1 MTDEKKKTVIR
12 VGGREYTLISAE
24 PVEYLRRVEHYVD
37 RRLTETALATHQPQ
51 PVAAVLTCIS
61 MGDDL
66 LKAQDENTRLRR
78 ELRAL
83 HAQLDAMKPEE

>member
-1 MTDEKKKTVIR
+1 MNEKKKTIIR
-12 VGGREYTLISAE
+12 VGNREYTLISAE
-24 PVEYLRRVEHYVD
+24 PVEYLRRVESYVD
-37 RRLTETALATHQPQ
+37 RRLTETTLASRQPQ

-78 ELRAL
+78 ELRDL
-83 HAQLDAMKPEE
+83 HEQLDRLQNV